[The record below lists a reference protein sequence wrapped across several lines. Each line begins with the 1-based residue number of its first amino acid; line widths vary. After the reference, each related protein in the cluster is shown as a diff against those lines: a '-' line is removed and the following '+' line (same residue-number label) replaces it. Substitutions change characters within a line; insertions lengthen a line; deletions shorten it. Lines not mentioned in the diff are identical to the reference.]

1 MNMKASKTITFQ
13 RVFPEDANQVLNVEK
28 LFNGKKKI
36 KLRHAE
42 GDYTLQITSN
52 NKLLL
57 TK

>member
-1 MNMKASKTITFQ
+1 MKASKTITFQ